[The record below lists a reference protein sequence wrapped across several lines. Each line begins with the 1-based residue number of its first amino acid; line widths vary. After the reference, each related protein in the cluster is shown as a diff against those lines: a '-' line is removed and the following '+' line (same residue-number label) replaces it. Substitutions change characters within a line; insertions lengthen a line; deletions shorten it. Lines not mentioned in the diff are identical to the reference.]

1 MLYRLFIVLIF
12 ILPIVY
18 KPPLKNVLFVSADCP
33 ACFYKIVKL
42 EARGPLP
49 RFWAVDQSIEV
60 NCLMG
65 KLYGIDPRHQV
76 KFLEYLHTHPEK
88 IELSRFC
95 LEIQVDK
102 HQLLECKHCS
112 FLQLSVLEILYYV
125 MSKFLSTIPYGME
138 NR

>member
-1 MLYRLFIVLIF
+1 M
-12 ILPIVY
+12 Y

-42 EARGPLP
+42 EASGLLP

-76 KFLEYLHTHPEK
+76 KFLEYLHTHPKK

-95 LEIQVDK
+95 LEIQIDK
-102 HQLLECKHCS
+102 HQLLECKYCS